1 MSMVEYIQSYE
12 GFLRIRERSEAT
24 IQKYIHD
31 IRCFVELYGVYEV
44 ETMEKTKVI
53 AWKRHM
59 EATYAP
65 STVNAAIAAVNGF
78 LAFLGRADCK
88 VTPLKVQPAPF
99 RTQRRELSRPEYERL
114 LKAAALVSEQTACML
129 ETICSTGIRVS
140 ELPFVTVEAVRKGMA
155 IIRNKG
161 KSRTVFL
168 PTKLC
173 ERLKK
178 LCARNRL
185 ISGSLFVDRKG
196 RPLSRFTIWRRMKKL
211 CATARVASEKVFP
224 HNLRHLFAVCFY
236 RMQHDLEHL
245 ASILGHSSINTT
257 RIYTKSSGEAYRRQ
271 LDRLN
276 LIR

>member
-1 MSMVEYIQSYE
+1 MPREEELQSYKYY
-12 GFLRIRERSEAT
+12 LRTHERSEAT

-31 IRCFVELYGVYEV
+31 IRQFLAYDGAAEAKPV
-44 ETMEKTKVI
+44 EKTRVI

-65 STVNAAIAAVNGF
+65 ATVNAAIAAVNGF
-78 LAFLGRADCK
+78 LEFLGQPDCK
-88 VTPLKVQPAPF
+88 VTPLKVQSAPF
-99 RTQRRELSRPEYERL
+99 RTQRRELTRAEYERL
-114 LKAAALVSEQTACML
+114 LKAAALVSEETVCML

-140 ELPFVTVEAVRKGMA
+140 ELCFIKVEAVRQGMT

-161 KSRTVFL
+161 KSRTVLL

-178 LCARNRL
+178 FCSQNGLQ
-185 ISGSLFVDRKG
+185 SGSIFLDRKG
-196 RPLSRFTIWRRMKKL
+196 QPLSRFAIWRRMKKL
-211 CATARVASEKVFP
+211 CALAKVNSEKVFP

-236 RMQHDLEHL
+236 RMQHDVEHL
-245 ASILGHSSINTT
+245 ASILGHSNINTT

-276 LIR
+276 LLR

>member
-1 MSMVEYIQSYE
+1 MPSGKYIQSYE
-12 GFLRIRERSEAT
+12 NFLRVRERSEAT
-24 IQKYIHD
+24 IQKYLHD
-31 IRCFVELYGVYEV
+31 IRCFLELYGVCV
-44 ETMEKTKVI
+44 AETIEKTKVI

-59 EATYAP
+59 EAVYAP

-78 LAFLGRADCK
+78 LEFLGRADCK

-140 ELPFVTVEAVRKGMA
+140 ELCFVTVEAVRQGMA
-155 IIRNKG
+155 SIRNKG
-161 KSRTVFL
+161 KSRMVFL

-173 ERLKK
+173 EHLKK
-178 LCARNRL
+178 LCAQNGL
-185 ISGSLFVDRKG
+185 ISGSIFLDRKG
-196 RPLSRFTIWRRMKKL
+196 RPLSRFAIWRRMKKL
-211 CATARVASEKVFP
+211 CAVARVASEKVFP

-245 ASILGHSSINTT
+245 ASILGHSNINTT